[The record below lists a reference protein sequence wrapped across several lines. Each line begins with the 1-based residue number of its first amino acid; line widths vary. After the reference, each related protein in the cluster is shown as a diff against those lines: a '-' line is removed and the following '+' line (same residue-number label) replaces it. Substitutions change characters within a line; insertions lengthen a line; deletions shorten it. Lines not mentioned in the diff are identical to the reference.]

1 MGMSAREQLK
11 KTGVLIHVTLLN
23 STENECYE
31 KRIEQAGDTE
41 GEAMLKLR
49 QLKLDESSKENTQI
63 PLKVPK

>member
-11 KTGVLIHVTLLN
+11 KTGGLIHVTLLN
-23 STENECYE
+23 STENEQYE
-31 KRIEQAGDTE
+31 KRAEQAGDIG

-49 QLKLDESSKENTQI
+49 QLKLDGSSKENTQI